1 MRAQT
6 LPAAAGW
13 RWVAEAYAIYRRNP
27 AFLLLM
33 VAGYWFT
40 VLLLD
45 VIPLIGVILA
55 SLVLP
60 VLGVGVMNACRDLD
74 SGEPVKPKILFSGFS
89 QNPKPLMVLGGL
101 YLAATLGILGLSA
114 LTDDGALMKFMLSG
128 KPVDKDTLE
137 KGGVLAPLLVTTLL
151 VPVVMAWWYAPLL
164 VAWHRLSV
172 PKALFF
178 SLVACWLN
186 WRAFVMYGLALALYG
201 VMLPA
206 TLLIIASGLGSGA
219 TALVSAAVTI
229 PLFMVFMPLVFAS
242 FYVTYRDV
250 FGVSERV

>member
-13 RWVAEAYAIYRRNP
+13 RWLAEAYVIYRRNP

-40 VLLLD
+40 ILLLD
-45 VIPLIGVILA
+45 VVPFIGVIVA
-55 SLVLP
+55 SLVQP
-60 VLGVGVMNACRDLD
+60 VLGVGVMNACRELD
-74 SGEPVKPKILFSGFS
+74 SNEPVAPKMLFSGFR
-89 QNPKPLMVLGGL
+89 QNPRPLMVLGGL
-101 YLAATLGILGLSA
+101 YLVTMLGILGLSA
-114 LTDDGALMKFMLSG
+114 LADGGELMKFMLSG
-128 KPVDKDTLE
+128 KPLDQETLD
-137 KGGVLAPLLVTTLL
+137 KGGVLAPLLMTSLL

-164 VAWHRLSV
+164 VAWHRLSI

-186 WRAFVMYGLALALYG
+186 WRAFFMYALALMLYG
-201 VMLPA
+201 VALPA
-206 TLLIIASGLGSGA
+206 TVLVIASGLGSGA
-219 TALVSAAVTI
+219 ASLASAAVSI
-229 PLFMVFMPLVFAS
+229 PLFMVFLPVFFAS